1 MALAIGPGGAA
12 ALDLAA
18 FLGALRRGAVPV
30 DLRPPKDYLAGH
42 IPGAVGL
49 PFTRRGLAEAL
60 RQSLP
65 AGARV
70 ALVTDNAVVA
80 GAAAAG
86 VAAAG
91 YPLAGYLDGGMAAW
105 SAAGYPV
112 ETAGEMTVG
121 QLRGRLQRGD
131 IELIDVREP
140 HEWAAGHVAEARHV
154 PLAALARSASAL
166 DPGREYALICAT
178 GARSAAACALL
189 QRQGIPRVH
198 NVSGGMSEWVAA
210 GLPVVR

>member
-1 MALAIGPGGAA
+1 MALAIGPDGAA

-30 DLRPPKDYLAGH
+30 DLRPPKDYLGGH

-70 ALVTDNAVVA
+70 ALVADNAVVA
-80 GAAAAG
+80 GAAAAA

-91 YPLAGYLDGGMAAW
+91 YPLAGYLEGGMAAW
-105 SAAGYPV
+105 IAAGYPV

-121 QLRGRLQRGD
+121 QLHDRLRRGD
-131 IELIDVREP
+131 IALIDVREP

-154 PLAALARSASAL
+154 PLAALRREAPAL
-166 DPGREYALICAT
+166 DPEREYALICAT
-178 GARSAAACALL
+178 GARSGAACALL
-189 QRQGIPRVH
+189 QQQGILRVH

-210 GLPVVR
+210 GLPLTR